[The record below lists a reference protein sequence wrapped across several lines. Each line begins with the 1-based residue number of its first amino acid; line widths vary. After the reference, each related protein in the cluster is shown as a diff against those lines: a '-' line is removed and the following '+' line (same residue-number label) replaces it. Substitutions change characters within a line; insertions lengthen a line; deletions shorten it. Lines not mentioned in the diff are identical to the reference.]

1 MKQLNLFNTE
11 LLKYTIG
18 IDKNNNSYWYV
29 LNSKKDREI
38 TIQKYLKQFPN
49 TKTEQNNYKFFQYK

>member
-11 LLKYTIG
+11 LLKYTVG

-29 LNSKKDREI
+29 LNSKKDKDI